1 MCATRR
7 SDFAPASQGRRQAT
21 SHILIAS
28 AAHARLWIRTWL
40 LARKAHRFAWADR
53 NAAFGSR
60 YAGQRGRRSTRFARR
75 AVRIG
80 WRSSRFARRAAQ
92 ISPRF
97 DQIDPRSAQI
107 SRHVDQITRRS
118 GQISRH
124 AGQITWPLDKICPTR
139 RVSRLQRRP
148 ADARCVP
155 RISGLCCTWCS
166 RYQDRQPLVA
176 RPVFTDPH
184 PAERL
189 PNGGNAHPAST
200 RRAPFAGSR
209 DWCRRGPLPPPN
221 HCMRTR
227 SC

>member
-176 RPVFTDPH
+176 RPVCTDPL
-184 PAERL
+184 PAGAAFPWRQR
-189 PNGGNAHPAST
+189 ASGIDAARAVRRQGWR
-200 RRAPFAGSR
+200 RRA
-209 DWCRRGPLPPPN
+209 PLPPP
-221 HCMRTR
+221 TIA
-227 SC
+227 